1 MPISTET
8 GEVLQVKIDEY
19 RIKDNS
25 IVYTDPFNN
34 KKYET
39 LVTGGNCKLQW
50 KVDWAMRWISLDVD
64 YEMCGK
70 DLTESVD
77 LASKICKVLNKRSPQ
92 NLIYEMFLDE
102 KGEKISKSVG
112 NGISVDDWLRYASP
126 QSLSLYMFNNC
137 LLYTSPSPRD

>member
-1 MPISTET
+1 MPISEKS
-8 GEVLQVKIDEY
+8 GDVLQVQIDEY
-19 RIKDNS
+19 RPKSKSVI
-25 IVYTDPFNN
+25 YTEPTNQ
-34 KKYET
+34 KKVEV

-50 KVDWAMRWISLDVD
+50 KVDWAMRWMALGVD

-77 LASKICKVLNKRSPQ
+77 LASKICKAIGKKAPV

-112 NGISVDDWLRYASP
+112 NGISVDEWLRYGSP
-126 QSLSLYMFNNC
+126 ESLVIVYVSKTKIC
-137 LLYTSPSPRD
+137 